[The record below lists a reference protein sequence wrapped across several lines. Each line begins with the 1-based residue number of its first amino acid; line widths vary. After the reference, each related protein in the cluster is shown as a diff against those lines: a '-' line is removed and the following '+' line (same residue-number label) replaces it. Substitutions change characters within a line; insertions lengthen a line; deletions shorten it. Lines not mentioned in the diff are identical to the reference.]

1 MRKIV
6 CVLCLVIIFP
16 VFACSSDPAKRIVY
30 ESLQNKAQMDCHE
43 NPGSTCP
50 EKESYDDY
58 QRGLK
63 K

>member
-1 MRKIV
+1 MRIAIRA
-6 CVLCLVIIFP
+6 LCLAIIFL
-16 VFACSSDPAKRIVY
+16 VFGCSSDPAKRIVY
-30 ESLQNKAQMDCHE
+30 ESLQNKAQMDCQE